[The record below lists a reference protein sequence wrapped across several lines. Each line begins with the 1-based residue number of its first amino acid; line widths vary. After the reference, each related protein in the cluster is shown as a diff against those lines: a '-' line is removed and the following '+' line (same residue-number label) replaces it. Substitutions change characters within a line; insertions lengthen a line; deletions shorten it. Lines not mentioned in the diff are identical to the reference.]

1 MTQGS
6 PLLSLLCCKS
16 GWRPSFINCW
26 MGPGQES
33 MQKIPQ
39 LCPGEAAHGEGLHL
53 QSGIA
58 VRPGSCWAPEG
69 RLWPALGGGKK
80 QSSLAILCVS
90 FHTLCQFPAGVKFW
104 VSSGF
109 CCVHGVFCAFRIRS
123 AEPAPG
129 LPLCSQLARGC
140 SAKNELSLGC
150 VWMWC
155 WETLWKPS
163 RASDAADS
171 WGPCRWLL
179 MSLGARG
186 HTAWAC
192 IPVSWWDFGQVP

>member
-1 MTQGS
+1 MTQDS
-6 PLLSLLCCKS
+6 PLLSLLCCNS
-16 GWRPSFINCW
+16 GWRPSFINYW

-33 MQKIPQ
+33 MQKSPTVV
-39 LCPGEAAHGEGLHL
+39 PGGSCSRWRASFAEWNCYKAGVLLSTRGKALT
-53 QSGIA
+53 
-58 VRPGSCWAPEG
+58 RPGWWREAELTC
-69 RLWPALGGGKK
+69 
-80 QSSLAILCVS
+80 
-90 FHTLCQFPAGVKFW
+90 HTLCQFPARVKFW

-109 CCVHGVFCAFRIRS
+109 CCVHGIFCPFLIRS

-155 WETLWKPS
+155 WETPWKPS
-163 RASDAADS
+163 GASDAADS
-171 WGPCRWLL
+171 WGPWRWLL

-186 HTAWAC
+186 HAAWTC
-192 IPVSWWDFGQVP
+192 IPV